1 MAQLDS
7 CLIVSSAKGQ
17 RSLAQLLSQHFA
29 AAKLTAAA
37 SGNEA
42 RRILLNQDFELIII
56 NAPLPDETGQDLAMT
71 AAHQSS
77 ASVLLLIRGDA
88 MNTVQPNL
96 SDFGVI
102 VLEKPLNR
110 LTFEQALSLVQ
121 VTNQRLDTLRAENRR
136 LERKLD
142 ELRLVSRAKCLLIER
157 QGLTE
162 AAAHA
167 YIERMAMDR
176 RDTKQS
182 IAEEIIK
189 QYQDI

>member
-1 MAQLDS
+1 M
-7 CLIVSSAKGQ
+7 IVSSAKGQ
-17 RSLAQLLSQHFA
+17 HSLAQLLSLHFG

-42 RRILLNQDFELIII
+42 RRILLQQDFELVVI

-77 ASVLLLIRGDA
+77 ASVLLLIRDDA
-88 MNTVQPNL
+88 MHTLQPGL

-110 LTFEQALSLVQ
+110 VTFEQTLSLLQ
-121 VTNQRLDTLRAENRR
+121 ITSQRLEKLRLENRR

-157 QGLTE
+157 QGMAE

-167 YIERMAMDR
+167 YIERLAMDR

-182 IAEEIIK
+182 VAEAIIK
-189 QYQDI
+189 QYQDA